1 MDLEEEAKRR
11 ISRLEHDRWG
21 SRAQLIL
28 LVVVLAI
35 ELRISG
41 ELILL

>member
-1 MDLEEEAKRR
+1 MDLEEEAERR
-11 ISRLEHDRWG
+11 TSRIEHDGWG

-28 LVVVLAI
+28 LVVLLAI
-35 ELRISG
+35 KLRISG